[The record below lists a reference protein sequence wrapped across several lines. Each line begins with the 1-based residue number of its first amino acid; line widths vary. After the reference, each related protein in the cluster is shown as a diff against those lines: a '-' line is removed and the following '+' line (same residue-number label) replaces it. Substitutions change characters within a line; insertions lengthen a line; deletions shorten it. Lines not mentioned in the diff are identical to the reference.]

1 MKMRD
6 LINIFETPVATADTS
21 KAPAKPAPKPD
32 TKPVTKAK
40 LAPVKDPGADS
51 INKQIVQQLLTQ
63 AGYEKI
69 KVNGNR
75 VHAIVQIP
83 NGQAKTK
90 YRQIVLNNILQ
101 VFQKKFPVAKPRII
115 IIPEISSAGVIV
127 FDGSPVN
134 VSVKDEGKQADK
146 SAGVGNELELASMM
160 QSMIEKYGSINAT
173 FIDSRGKSI
182 SIQGATTV
190 DASGRNPGRQST
202 GGIKKADV
210 VLSSPT
216 QRLPISI
223 KELSAASW
231 ESAEGS
237 FGAKA
242 RVIIDNLI
250 KQGAI
255 RLDKLQDD
263 LGRDYYQLNKEII
276 VEPTEEESM
285 KAIFGTDINPE
296 GGIVIQD
303 FKPHHFKQVGNNVT
317 IECYTVIKT
326 KADIPES
333 HLMVWRIGNSK
344 TRPGKAIGYRGL
356 RPQALTLVRALGT
369 KGTKDVVLVD
379 KNGNVLRGGLNQ
391 PAYNPPTKNPAQTS
405 PRQRRPGSP
414 ERQRR

>member
-1 MKMRD
+1 MRE
-6 LINIFETPVATADTS
+6 LINLLKEAPTATAKTPVKPAVKPTV
-21 KAPAKPAPKPD
+21 KAKP
-32 TKPVTKAK
+32 
-40 LAPVKDPGADS
+40 APVKDPGLNRM
-51 INKQIVQQLLTQ
+51 NKQLVQQLLTQ
-63 AGYEKI
+63 AGYEQI

-83 NGQAKTK
+83 AGQAKTK
-90 YRQIVLNNILQ
+90 YRQLVLNNILQ
-101 VFQKKFPVAKPRII
+101 VFQKKLPDAKPRII

-127 FDGSPVN
+127 FDGTPVN
-134 VSVKDEGKQADK
+134 ISVKDEGKQADK

-160 QSMIEKYGSINAT
+160 QSMIQKYGSINAT
-173 FIDSRGKSI
+173 FIDRRGKSI
-182 SIQGATTV
+182 SIQGATKV

-210 VLSSPT
+210 VLSSVK
-216 QRLPISI
+216 QQLPISI

-242 RVIIDNLI
+242 RGIIDNLI

-263 LGRDYYQLNKEII
+263 LGRDYYQLNKEIV
-276 VEPTEEESM
+276 VEPTEEESI

-303 FKPHHFKQVGNNVT
+303 FKPHHFKQEGNNVT

-369 KGTKDVVLVD
+369 RGTKDVVLVD
-379 KNGNVLRGGLNQ
+379 KDGNVLRGGLNQ
-391 PAYNPPTKNPAQTS
+391 PHAEPTEPSKPTTPRVRRASTS
-405 PRQRRPGSP
+405 ETPRQRR
-414 ERQRR
+414 

>member
-1 MKMRD
+1 MRMRE
-6 LINIFETPVATADTS
+6 LINLLNEAPVAA
-21 KAPAKPAPKPD
+21 AKPPVKTAPK
-32 TKPVTKAK
+32 AK
-40 LAPVKDPGADS
+40 SAPVKPATAKDPVSS
-51 INKQIVQQLLTQ
+51 INKQIVQQILTQ
-63 AGYEKI
+63 AGYDQI

-75 VHAIVQIP
+75 IQALVQIP
-83 NGQAKTK
+83 DKQAKTK
-90 YRQIVLNNILQ
+90 YRQLILNNILQ
-101 VFQKKFPVAKPRII
+101 IFQKQFPKENPRII
-115 IIPEISSAGVIV
+115 VIPEISSAGVIV
-127 FDGSPVN
+127 FGKSPVN
-134 VSVKDEGKQADK
+134 ISVKDLGIQGNS
-146 SAGVGNELELASMM
+146 SAGKENEFALDAMM
-160 QSMIEKYGSINAT
+160 ASMIEKYGSINAT
-173 FIDSRGKSI
+173 FIDGRGKSI
-182 SIQGATTV
+182 TISGATKVEAT
-190 DASGRNPGRQST
+190 GGTPGRQST

-216 QRLPISI
+216 HRLPISI

-242 RVIIDNLI
+242 RVIIDKLI
-250 KQGAI
+250 EQGAI
-255 RLDKLQDD
+255 RLDKLKDD
-263 LGRDYYQLNKEII
+263 LGRDYYQLNKEIV

-303 FKPHHFKQVGNNVT
+303 FKPHHFKQQDNNIT
-317 IECYTVIKT
+317 IECHTVIKT

-391 PAYNPPTKNPAQTS
+391 PAQPTATTPVQKDPRARRTATQ
-405 PRQRRPGSP
+405 PVRQRR
-414 ERQRR
+414 

>member
-1 MKMRD
+1 MRMRE
-6 LINIFETPVATADTS
+6 LINLLNEAPVAA
-21 KAPAKPAPKPD
+21 AKPPVKTAPK
-32 TKPVTKAK
+32 AK
-40 LAPVKDPGADS
+40 SAPVKPATAKDPASNS
-51 INKQIVQQLLTQ
+51 INKQIVQQILAQ
-63 AGYEKI
+63 AGYEQI

-75 VHAIVQIP
+75 IHAIVQIP
-83 NGQAKTK
+83 AGQAKIK
-90 YRQIVLNNILQ
+90 YRQLVLNNILK
-101 VFQKKFPVAKPRII
+101 VFQAKFPKEKPRVIV
-115 IIPEISSAGVIV
+115 IPEISSAGVIV
-127 FDGSPVN
+127 FNDTPIN
-134 VSVKDEGKQADK
+134 ISVKDEGKQADK

-160 QSMIEKYGSINAT
+160 QSMIQQYGSINAT
-173 FIDSRGKSI
+173 FVDGRGKSI
-182 SIQGATTV
+182 SIQGATGV

-216 QRLPISI
+216 HRLPISI

-242 RVIIDNLI
+242 RVIIDNLV

-255 RLDKLQDD
+255 RLDKLKDD
-263 LGRDYYQLNKEII
+263 LGRDYYQLNKDIV
-276 VEPTEEESM
+276 VEPTEEESI

-303 FKPHHFKQVGNNVT
+303 FKPHHFVQQDNNVT

-356 RPQALTLVRALGT
+356 RPQALTLVRALGM

-391 PAYNPPTKNPAQTS
+391 PAQPTTIAPAQANPRARRTAS
-405 PRQRRPGSP
+405 QPVRQRR
-414 ERQRR
+414 

>member
-1 MKMRD
+1 MRMRD
-6 LINIFETPVATADTS
+6 LINLLNEAPVATANPPIKT
-21 KAPAKPAPKPD
+21 APKAKPAPVKPE
-32 TKPVTKAK
+32 
-40 LAPVKDPGADS
+40 DPAS
-51 INKQIVQQLLTQ
+51 SKMNKQIVQQILTQ
-63 AGYEKI
+63 AGYEQI

-75 VHAIVQIP
+75 IHAIVQIP
-83 NGQAKTK
+83 PGQAKTK
-90 YRQIVLNNILQ
+90 YRQLVLNNILKL
-101 VFQKKFPVAKPRII
+101 FQKQFPKEKPRVIV
-115 IIPEISSAGVIV
+115 IPEISSAGVIV
-127 FDGSPVN
+127 FDGTPIN
-134 VSVKDEGKQADK
+134 ISVKDEGKQADK

-160 QSMIEKYGSINAT
+160 QSMIQQYGSINAT
-173 FIDSRGKSI
+173 FVDGRGKSI
-182 SIQGATTV
+182 SIQGANKV
-190 DASGRNPGRQST
+190 DASGRSPGRQST

-216 QRLPISI
+216 HRLPISI

-242 RVIIDNLI
+242 RVIIDKLLE
-250 KQGAI
+250 QGAI
-255 RLDKLQDD
+255 RLDKLKDD

-276 VEPTEEESM
+276 VEPTEEESI

-303 FKPHHFKQVGNNVT
+303 FKPHHFKQQDNNIT
-317 IECYTVIKT
+317 IECHTVIKT

-391 PAYNPPTKNPAQTS
+391 PAQPTATTPVQKDPRARRTVSQ
-405 PRQRRPGSP
+405 PVRQRR
-414 ERQRR
+414 

>member
-1 MKMRD
+1 MKMRE
-6 LINIFETPVATADTS
+6 LINIFEAPATTAS
-21 KAPAKPAPKPD
+21 KAIKATTKPAPIGKAKPAP
-32 TKPVTKAK
+32 
-40 LAPVKDPGADS
+40 LNNPGAS
-51 INKQIVQQLLTQ
+51 NINKQIVQLILTQ
-63 AGYEKI
+63 NGYEQV
-69 KVNGNR
+69 KVTGNR
-75 VHAIVQIP
+75 VYAMVQIP
-83 NGQAKTK
+83 DGQAKTK
-90 YRQIVLNNILQ
+90 YRQLVLNNILQ
-101 VFQKKFPVAKPRII
+101 TFQKKFPGENPKSIV
-115 IIPEISSAGVIV
+115 IPEISSAGVIV
-127 FDGSPVN
+127 FDNSPVIIA
-134 VSVKDEGKQADK
+134 VKDLGKQADN

-160 QSMIEKYGSINAT
+160 KSMIEQYGSINAT
-173 FIDSRGKSI
+173 FVDGRGKSI
-182 SIQGATTV
+182 SIQGAINV
-190 DASGRNPGRQST
+190 DASGRNPGRQNT

-210 VLSSPT
+210 VLSSKT
-216 QRLPISI
+216 HKLPISI

-242 RVIIDNLI
+242 RLIIDKLI
-250 KQGAI
+250 EQGAI

-263 LGRDYYQLNKEII
+263 LGRDYYRLNKEIV
-276 VEPTEEESM
+276 VEPTEEESI

-303 FKPHHFKQVGNNVT
+303 FKPHHFKQQGNNVT

-369 KGTKDVVLVD
+369 RGTKDVVLVD

-391 PAYNPPTKNPAQTS
+391 SAYNPPVKEAI
-405 PRQRRPGSP
+405 RERRPGSP

>member
-1 MKMRD
+1 MRE
-6 LINIFETPVATADTS
+6 LINLLKEAPTATAKTPVKPAVNPTV
-21 KAPAKPAPKPD
+21 KAKP
-32 TKPVTKAK
+32 
-40 LAPVKDPGADS
+40 APVKDPGADRM
-51 INKQIVQQLLTQ
+51 NKQLVQQLLAQ
-63 AGYEKI
+63 AGYEKV

-83 NGQAKTK
+83 AGQAKTK
-90 YRQIVLNNILQ
+90 YRQLVLNNILQ
-101 VFQKKFPVAKPRII
+101 VFQKKFPDSKPRII

-127 FDGSPVN
+127 FDGTPVN
-134 VSVKDEGKQADK
+134 ISVKDEGKQADK

-160 QSMIEKYGSINAT
+160 QSMIQKYGSINAT
-173 FIDSRGKSI
+173 FVDGRGKSI
-182 SIQGATTV
+182 SIQGATKV

-210 VLSSPT
+210 VLSSAK

-242 RVIIDNLI
+242 RVIIDNLV

-255 RLDKLQDD
+255 RLDKLKDD
-263 LGRDYYQLNKEII
+263 LGRDYYQLNKEIV

-303 FKPHHFKQVGNNVT
+303 FKPHHFKQEGNNVT

-369 KGTKDVVLVD
+369 RGTKDVVLVD

-391 PAYNPPTKNPAQTS
+391 PAYTPPQAEPVQSRAKRTTAQ
-405 PRQRRPGSP
+405 PVRQRR
-414 ERQRR
+414 

>member
-1 MKMRD
+1 MKMRE
-6 LINIFETPVATADTS
+6 LINIFEAPATTTAS
-21 KAPAKPAPKPD
+21 KPIKATAKPAPKS
-32 TKPVTKAK
+32 KS
-40 LAPVKDPGADS
+40 DPAS
-51 INKQIVQQLLTQ
+51 NRINKQLVQQLLMQ

-69 KVNGNR
+69 KINGNR
-75 VHAIVQIP
+75 IHPMVQIP
-83 NGQAKTK
+83 AGQAKTK

-101 VFQKKFPVAKPRII
+101 IFQKKFPDSKPRII
-115 IIPEISSAGVIV
+115 VIPEISSAGVIV
-127 FDGSPVN
+127 FDGTPVN
-134 VSVKDEGKQADK
+134 VSVKDEGKQADN

-173 FIDSRGKSI
+173 FVDARGKSI
-182 SIQGATTV
+182 SIQGATSV
-190 DASGRNPGRQST
+190 DASGRNPGRQNT

-210 VLSSPT
+210 VLSSKT
-216 QRLPISI
+216 HRLPISI

-250 KQGAI
+250 EQGAI
-255 RLDKLQDD
+255 RLAKLQDD
-263 LGRDYYQLNKEII
+263 LGRDYYQLNKEIV
-276 VEPTEEESM
+276 VEPTEEESI

-303 FKPHHFKQVGNNVT
+303 FKPHHFVQQGNNVT
-317 IECYTVIKT
+317 IECHTVIKT

-369 KGTKDVVLVD
+369 RGTKDVVLVD

-391 PAYNPPTKNPAQTS
+391 PAQPTEPVQSKPRAQRTVAQPA
-405 PRQRRPGSP
+405 RQRR
-414 ERQRR
+414 

>member
-1 MKMRD
+1 MNMRD
-6 LINIFETPVATADTS
+6 LINLLNEAPVATG
-21 KAPAKPAPKPD
+21 KPSVNPV

-40 LAPVKDPGADS
+40 PVPAKDPGANS
-51 INKQIVQQLLTQ
+51 INKQTVQNILTQ
-63 AGYEKI
+63 AGYEQVKI
-69 KVNGNR
+69 TGNR
-75 VHAIVQIP
+75 VYVMVQIP
-83 NGQAKTK
+83 DGQLKTK
-90 YRQIVLNNILQ
+90 YRQLVLNNILQ
-101 VFQKKFPVAKPRII
+101 MFQKKFPKENLKSIV
-115 IIPEISSAGVIV
+115 IPEISSAGVIV
-127 FDGSPVN
+127 FDNSPIIIA
-134 VSVKDEGKQADK
+134 VKDLGKQADN

-160 QSMIEKYGSINAT
+160 QSMIQKYKSINAT

-190 DASGRNPGRQST
+190 DASGRNPGRQNT

-210 VLSSPT
+210 VLSSST

-242 RVIIDNLI
+242 RVIIDNLV

-263 LGRDYYQLNKEII
+263 LGRDYYQLNKDIV
-276 VEPTEEESM
+276 VEPTEEEAM

-303 FKPHHFKQVGNNVT
+303 FKPHHFKQEGNNVT

-356 RPQALTLVRALGT
+356 RPQALTLVRALGM

-379 KNGNVLRGGLNQ
+379 KNGNVLRGGLTQ
-391 PAYNPPTKNPAQTS
+391 PNSALPTQPAQTS
-405 PRQRRPGSP
+405 TRARRSTVQEL
-414 ERQRR
+414 ERLRR

>member
-1 MKMRD
+1 MRMRE
-6 LINIFETPVATADTS
+6 LINLLKEAPVATA
-21 KAPAKPAPKPD
+21 KKPVKPEAKPTA
-32 TKPVTKAK
+32 KAK
-40 LAPVKDPGADS
+40 PAPVKDPASDKM
-51 INKQIVQQLLTQ
+51 NKQLVQQLLAQ
-63 AGYEKI
+63 AGYENI

-83 NGQAKTK
+83 AGQAKTK
-90 YRQIVLNNILQ
+90 YRQLVLNNILQ
-101 VFQKKFPVAKPRII
+101 VFQKKFPKSKPRII

-127 FDGSPVN
+127 FDDTPVN
-134 VSVKDEGKQADK
+134 ISVKDEGKQADK

-160 QSMIEKYGSINAT
+160 QSMIQKYGSINAT
-173 FIDSRGKSI
+173 FIDGRGKSI
-182 SIQGATTV
+182 SIQGATKV
-190 DASGRNPGRQST
+190 DASGRNPGRQNT

-216 QRLPISI
+216 QNLPISI

-242 RVIIDNLI
+242 RVIIDNLV

-263 LGRDYYQLNKEII
+263 LGRDYYQLNKEIV

-369 KGTKDVVLVD
+369 RGTKDVVLVD

-391 PAYNPPTKNPAQTS
+391 PAYEPPAKEPAS
-405 PRQRRPGSP
+405 PRQRRPGIAP
-414 ERQRR
+414 RQRR